1 MVHRNFEGHFLVEH
15 PAGKKENDEERR
27 DAILSF
33 SRPSEAEKEQN
44 CFPKMT
50 STVNNGGRRRRAAAA
65 VAASMSVENGRGK
78 FIVVEVDI
86 AE

>member
-50 STVNNGGRRRRAAAA
+50 STVNSSSNSSFRSGG
-65 VAASMSVENGRGK
+65 GGK
-78 FIVVEVDI
+78 WKRKVHRCGSRHC
-86 AE
+86 

>member
-50 STVNNGGRRRRAAAA
+50 STVNSSGNSSFSSGG
-65 VAASMSVENGRGK
+65 GGK
-78 FIVVEVDI
+78 WKRKVHRCGSRHC
-86 AE
+86 

>member
-50 STVNNGGRRRRAAAA
+50 STGTAAAA
-65 VAASMSVENGRGK
+65 FSVENGRGK